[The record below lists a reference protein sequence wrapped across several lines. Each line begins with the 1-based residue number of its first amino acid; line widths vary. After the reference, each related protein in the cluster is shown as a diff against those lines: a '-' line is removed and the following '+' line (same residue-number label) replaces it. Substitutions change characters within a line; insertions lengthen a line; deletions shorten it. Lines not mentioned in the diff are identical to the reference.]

1 MTANPWLLPLADA
14 AAACLLDLP
23 ALLADF
29 YTPEE
34 VTTWLTS
41 PHPHLMAKR
50 PNTPSWLGVGLTY
63 VRLFNA

>member
-1 MTANPWLLPLADA
+1 MTPDQTDRLMADP
-14 AAACLLDLP
+14 P